1 MLWTLVEN
9 REHKNSRILQSSIRA
24 DPRKSAAKES
34 APKIAPENS
43 NAAGAS
49 HPSRIVLRGFLLAF
63 VTAARWNDRFSP
75 TALESECRICQSQ
88 LPIMISR
95 SMISRSKI
103 SRSITLSSQIRN
115 RCGGQRPCPLRR
127 AKQGEEA
134 ANARA
139 PSSRF
144 RAFLECPPAIHPR
157 ESPAAAGSA
166 AIIRRAQELSRFAEP
181 TLIHFVAARNTKTF
195 PRCAETVDDETS
207 LWKTEEN

>member
-24 DPRKSAAKES
+24 DPRKSAAKEV
-34 APKIAPENS
+34 AQKCPKNS
-43 NAAGAS
+43 NAARPATEPHRFTWFPACLCHRCAVERPLQPDS
-49 HPSRIVLRGFLLAF
+49 
-63 VTAARWNDRFSP
+63 ARK
-75 TALESECRICQSQ
+75 ECRICQSQ

-139 PSSRF
+139 TSSRF

>member
-34 APKIAPENS
+34 APKLPQKFECGSGQPPQPHRFTWFPACLCHRCAVERPLQPDS
-43 NAAGAS
+43 
-49 HPSRIVLRGFLLAF
+49 
-63 VTAARWNDRFSP
+63 ARK
-75 TALESECRICQSQ
+75 ECRICQSQ

-95 SMISRSKI
+95 SIISRS
-103 SRSITLSSQIRN
+103 RSQINHPASQIRN

-139 PSSRF
+139 TSSRF